1 VFSKQYQRGAIN
13 SRNVDYFL
21 PASRPVQSNG
31 SRLVVKSQWKLEYS
45 VAASCVS
52 CKKTAK

>member
-21 PASRPVQSNG
+21 PASRPVQTNG